1 MQGQRPRAFLVDD
14 NDGLRVAIRE
24 LLTDAGVEVVGE
36 ARDSGTALL
45 AIPPAATSPLVVL
58 MDVRLPGPVNGIEA
72 TRRLLE
78 RRADV
83 RVIIFTAF
91 QRRRHGTGAALAAGA
106 VMVLVKGAPAETIV
120 IAVRRAWSAA
130 ALASLTAAAYAR
142 PGWSTKSQVTT

>member
-45 AIPPAATSPLVVL
+45 AIPRPPPALVVL

-78 RRADV
+78 RRAGV

-91 QRRRHGTGAALAAGA
+91 NGAAMERAALAAGA
-106 VMVLVKGAPAETIV
+106 VMVLVK
-120 IAVRRAWSAA
+120 
-130 ALASLTAAAYAR
+130 R
-142 PGWSTKSQVTT
+142 PGGDHRHRGPPRLVSRRPRL

>member
-78 RRADV
+78 RRAGV
-83 RVIIFTAF
+83 GVVIFTAF
-91 QRRRHGTGAALAAGA
+91 NGAAMERAALAAGA
-106 VMVLVKGAPAETIV
+106 VMVLIKGAPAETV
-120 IAVRRAWSAA
+120 VAAVRRAWCAA
-130 ALASLTAAAYAR
+130 ALAS
-142 PGWSTKSQVTT
+142 

>member
-45 AIPPAATSPLVVL
+45 AIPPAATSPLAVL

-78 RRADV
+78 RRAGV

-91 QRRRHGTGAALAAGA
+91 SGAAIERAALAAGA
-106 VMVLVKGAPAETIV
+106 VMVLIKGAPAETLV
-120 IAVRRAWSAA
+120 AAVRRAWCAA
-130 ALASLTAAAYAR
+130 ALAS
-142 PGWSTKSQVTT
+142 